1 MQKARP
7 SGAARVFVRRPG
19 ASRISTVDNALQR
32 DRDRLHERIQDSIGQ
47 VRRAGRRYRRISTIL
62 LLTGMLCGAVSTA
75 LAGDAF
81 RGGQLA
87 AKTAATTTGR
97 VPAELARG
105 WRNLCGIIAVL
116 TLAGTLATGTNSVLR
131 LAEHQARTTA
141 CLAALGTLQTNL
153 FEDEA
158 LDKTKSALETIRLQ
172 YDEYFP

>member
-1 MQKARP
+1 MAGLDQTLEHDR
-7 SGAARVFVRRPG
+7 SRLQERVQE
-19 ASRISTVDNALQR
+19 S
-32 DRDRLHERIQDSIGQ
+32 IQQ
-47 VRRAGRRYRRISTIL
+47 VRRAARRYRRASTAL

-141 CLAALGTLQTNL
+141 CLAALGALQSDL
-153 FEDEA
+153 SADA
-158 LDKTKSALETIRLQ
+158 LQPAALSKGKSALENIRIQ
-172 YDEYFP
+172 YDEY

>member
-1 MQKARP
+1 M
-7 SGAARVFVRRPG
+7 AA
-19 ASRISTVDNALQR
+19 VDNALQH
-32 DRDRLHERIQDSIGQ
+32 DRDRLHERIQESIRQ
-47 VRRAGRRYRRISTIL
+47 VRRASRRYRRISTTL
-62 LLTGMLCGAVSTA
+62 LLTGMLCGAVSTV

-87 AKTAATTTGR
+87 AKTAETTTGR

-116 TLAGTLATGTNSVLR
+116 TLVGTLSTGTNSVLR

-141 CLAALGTLQTNL
+141 CLAALGTLQTDL
-153 FEDEA
+153 FEEDA
-158 LDKTKSALETIRLQ
+158 LDKARSALETIRLQ

>member
-1 MQKARP
+1 M
-7 SGAARVFVRRPG
+7 
-19 ASRISTVDNALQR
+19 ASVDNALQH
-32 DRDRLHERIQDSIGQ
+32 DRDRLLERIQESIRQ
-47 VRRAGRRYRRISTIL
+47 VRRAARRYRRISTAL
-62 LLTGMLCGAVSTA
+62 LLAGMLCGAVSTV

-87 AKTAATTTGR
+87 AKTAETTTGR

-116 TLAGTLATGTNSVLR
+116 TLAGTLSTGTNSVLR

-141 CLAALGTLQTNL
+141 CLAALGTLQTEL
-153 FEDEA
+153 FEEDA
-158 LDKTKSALETIRLQ
+158 LDKARSALETIRLQ